1 VLVVLPQ
8 RFVLQ
13 AGLIESGVT
22 FPATTPPFV
31 PSSPPKV
38 RQPPPEVARTA
49 PPAPLVRAGPAKQFW
64 ASVLPLLRTGEL
76 DRALPRF
83 RAYLAAHP
91 DDRDVWRELAVV
103 LARLGRYDEAATIYA
118 RLRRTSDDP
127 VLTLQLARLLR
138 DRGELE
144 KSLALYD
151 TLLVAS
157 PEDRALLVEYAQTL
171 TWAERYARAGAVYRH
186 LLERDSTDH
195 ATRLELA
202 HVLYWDG
209 RRTEALDVLASMP
222 ADAPQGVEALQL
234 KTVIARELA
243 SVGPPVDTLL
253 DGARRAVIAGD
264 FTEAVRRY
272 ERLLARN
279 PNDPALWLEWADVL
293 QYQMQD
299 LAAARDALV
308 YLARLRDLTSDERF
322 RLVQLHA
329 WTGEETRAKA
339 MLVSLLEEDT
349 SRAEGWALL
358 GDLYRFGDARIE
370 ARNAYRTALRL
381 DPGSVPAREGQTAL
395 ERQAARIVESRER
408 PSAGPEI
415 LYFRDS
421 DEFERMDLGAHASYQ
436 WGSMLLLAR
445 AGYRRLE
452 GITLAGTSGQE
463 RGPYFQLEFARWWR
477 LGSLRTS
484 VAVGAEQLDAIGTE
498 PTFAVAVALPEANG
512 TAIEVSYD
520 HGPAFHRT
528 VTLESVLGAIQADH
542 LQASVFRSLGHGWDL
557 SGLGAVTS
565 LRGSDSDNWRFNSF
579 VTVRH
584 ELTGPFTIALTS
596 QALAFAT
603 AAPTLGSRRLY
614 WDPRAFVAG
623 GVQFEARSPA
633 TGVWDVYGRVTPGIG
648 LVKERTATELDFVPQ
663 LATEA
668 GVGYETPRI
677 AFMAGLAYLR
687 GREGA
692 YNSLGANVSLGIR
705 Y

>member
-1 VLVVLPQ
+1 MPSVPRRSRSRVPYWVRFSITVFGLTAVTSAFVLVVLPQ

-13 AGLIESGVT
+13 AGLIESGIT

-31 PSSPPKV
+31 PGSPPQV
-38 RQPPPEVARTA
+38 RRPPPDVARTA
-49 PPAPLVRAGPAKQFW
+49 PPPPPIRAGPAEQFW
-64 ASVLPLLRTGEL
+64 ASVLPILRAGEL
-76 DRALPRF
+76 DRALPQF

-103 LARLGRYDEAATIYA
+103 LARLGRYDEAETIYV
-118 RLRRTSDDP
+118 RLRRTSDDA

-138 DRGELE
+138 DRGDPER
-144 KSLALYD
+144 SLALYD

-157 PEDRALLVEYAQTL
+157 PGDVTLLVEHAQTL
-171 TWAERYARAGAVYRH
+171 TWAERYARAAAVYRH
-186 LLERDSTDH
+186 LLERDSTNH
-195 ATRLELA
+195 AARLELA

-209 RRTEALDVLASMP
+209 RRTEALEVLAAMP
-222 ADAPQGVEALQL
+222 SDASQGVEALQL

-243 SVGPPVDTLL
+243 SVGSPADTLL

-264 FTEAVRRY
+264 FDDAVRRY

-279 PNDPALWLEWADVL
+279 PNDAALWLEWADVL

-299 LAAARDALV
+299 LAAARDALRH
-308 YLARLRDLTSDERF
+308 LATLRDLSVDERF

-339 MLVSLLEEDT
+339 MLVTLLEEDST
-349 SRAEGWALL
+349 RVEGWALL
-358 GDLYRFGDARIE
+358 GDLYRFRDARIE
-370 ARNAYRTALRL
+370 ARNAYRTALTL

-395 ERQAARIVESRER
+395 ERQAARVLENRER

-436 WGSMLLLAR
+436 WGSTVLLAR

-452 GITLAGTSGQE
+452 GIALGGASGQE

-484 VAVGAEQLDAIGTE
+484 VSVGVEHLAATGTE

-542 LQASVFRSLGHGWDL
+542 VQASVFRSLGPRWDL

-565 LRGSDSDNWRFNSF
+565 LRGSAGDNWRFNSF
-579 VTVRH
+579 VTLRR
-584 ELTGPFTIALTS
+584 ELAGPFTIALTS
-596 QALAFAT
+596 QALAFTT

-614 WDPRAFVAG
+614 WDPQAF
-623 GVQFEARSPA
+623 
-633 TGVWDVYGRVTPGIG
+633 
-648 LVKERTATELDFVPQ
+648 
-663 LATEA
+663 
-668 GVGYETPRI
+668 
-677 AFMAGLAYLR
+677 
-687 GREGA
+687 
-692 YNSLGANVSLGIR
+692 
-705 Y
+705 